1 MANTGCRVMSD
12 SDSKERLAAAILSRS
27 RPGRT
32 GQAPDDKEKYQGPF
46 KAIPTRGIQYHELY

>member
-1 MANTGCRVMSD
+1 MSD